1 MARETGR
8 TPRTLR
14 WLLPAVAVLAW
25 LAIGGVGGPLIGQLA
40 TVQSN
45 SQTAFLPDS
54 AESTRAA
61 QLQRQFSDSDTV
73 PAVVV
78 ASRAGDRPV
87 TEADSGYLQELS
99 SWATGPGAVAQQ
111 GSPPIRSDDG
121 QALEMVLPVDA
132 AGTADAVDALRGHIS
147 HTAPAGLNVLVSGP
161 AGQAA
166 DLGVAFSGIDGLLLA
181 VAAAIV
187 FIILVV
193 VYRSPLLPVFVLLSA
208 VFALA
213 GAGAVVY
220 ALASAD
226 AVTLNGQSQGILFIL
241 VFGAATDYALLLVS
255 RFREELHLDGRRVPA
270 VRRAWRGVLAPV
282 AASAGTVILGVL
294 CLMLSELNSNRSL
307 GPIAAIGIA
316 AAFAASMTFLPAV
329 LALTGRTAFWPL
341 RPAVTGRSVRD
352 TEDASGGGRTGLWW
366 TIARKVDAHH
376 TAVWIGTAALLA
388 VFAAFAPQLKASGIP
403 QSDFFLTTVD
413 SSTGQDVL
421 SAHFPGGSGSPAV
434 IFADEGAGAEVIGRV
449 QDVPGVAPGVAAVSE
464 SGAPGGPPKV
474 VDGRV
479 QIQATLTSAPDS
491 DAAESTVRAIRAAAH
506 AVPGA
511 DTVVGGTTATQIDTQ
526 DTAARDRNVVIP
538 VVLAVVLAVLMLLL
552 RAVIAP
558 VLLLATVVLSYAAT
572 LGVGALVF
580 NHVFHFPGADPTVPL
595 FAFVFLVALGVD
607 YNIFLMT
614 RVREEAARHGTRAGV
629 RRGLAVTGGVITSAG
644 IVLAA
649 TFGALAVIPLIFLA
663 QVAFLVAFGVLLD
676 TIIVRSALVPALT
689 LQIGDRVWWPSRL
702 ARGRGPVAGDQ
713 VDRR

>member
-1 MARETGR
+1 MSPSRAGAHRPKR
-8 TPRTLR
+8 RALR
-14 WLLPAVAVLAW
+14 RLLPAVVIVAW
-25 LAIGGVGGPLIGQLA
+25 LAVGGVGGPLIGKLA

-45 SQTAFLPDS
+45 SQASYLPAS

-61 QLQRQFSDSDTV
+61 ALQKQFSDSNTV
-73 PAVVV
+73 PAVIV
-78 ASRAGDRPV
+78 ADRGDGAPV
-87 TEADSGYLQELS
+87 TDTDAQYVQSVADWASGP
-99 SWATGPGAVAQQ
+99 AAVARA
-111 GSPPIRSDDG
+111 GSPPIASDDG
-121 QALEMVLPVDA
+121 QAAELVLPVDA
-132 AGTADAVDALRGHIS
+132 ADTADSVDALRTHIDA
-147 HTAPAGLNVLVSGP
+147 TAPPGLRVLVSGP

-166 DLGVAFSGIDGLLLA
+166 DLGVAFSGIDGLLLG

-187 FIILVV
+187 FVILVI

-213 GAGAVVY
+213 GAAGIIY
-220 ALASAD
+220 LLAKSGTL
-226 AVTLNGQSQGILFIL
+226 TLNGQSQGILFIL

-255 RFREELHLDGRRVPA
+255 RFREELRADGQRTPA
-270 VRRAWRGVLAPV
+270 ISRAWRGVLAPI
-282 AASAGTVILGVL
+282 AASAGTVIAGVL
-294 CLMLSELNSNRSL
+294 CLMLSDLNSNSSL

-316 AAFAASMTFLPAV
+316 AAFVGSMTFLPAV
-329 LALTGRTAFWPL
+329 LALTGRAAFWPL
-341 RPAVTGRSVRD
+341 RPAITDRAVSDEVT
-352 TEDASGGGRTGLWW
+352 EAEQTGLWW

-376 TAVWIGTAALLA
+376 SAVWALAALVLIA
-388 VFAAFAPQLKASGIP
+388 CAACTPQLKASGVP
-403 QSDFFLTTVD
+403 QSDFFLTQVD
-413 SSTGQDVL
+413 SATGQDVIG
-421 SAHFPGGSGSPAV
+421 AHFPGGSGSPVLVFAEQD
-434 IFADEGAGAEVIGRV
+434 FADDVVEDV
-449 QDVPGVAPGVAAVSE
+449 QHVDGVAPGVAALSQ

-479 QIQATLTSAPDS
+479 QIQATLTESADS
-491 DAAESTVRAIRAAAH
+491 DGAEDTVREIRETVH
-506 AVPGA
+506 TIDGA
-511 DTVVGGTTATQIDTQ
+511 DAIVGGTTATQLDTQ
-526 DTAARDRNVVIP
+526 TTAAHDRNVVIP
-538 VVLAVVLAVLMLLL
+538 AVLIVVLIVLMLLL

-558 VLLLATVVLSYAAT
+558 LLLLATVVLSYAAT

-614 RVREEAARHGTRAGV
+614 RVREEAARHGTREGV

-689 LQIGDRVWWPSRL
+689 LQIGRHVWWPSQL
-702 ARGRGPVAGDQ
+702 ARRE
-713 VDRR
+713 